1 MKRDYPE
8 DLSIHAR
15 RGCLSRSERQ
25 TLERELGADPL
36 LRVAHRVG
44 SDFDRISAVR
54 AGDDDLIARSIGRM
68 ARQSGP
74 APRARRVRRSLG
86 ILLAAA
92 FVAGGVAAAS
102 GGAWYRAWVAEP
114 AKSAQVA
121 VETGTRSG
129 PVEPAVRVEP
139 APPLGSAMPSAAAEA
154 PPPSRTNAG
163 TASSHAA
170 DPTAVGLFEQAS
182 AARRA
187 GDYGRAS
194 DLFTELQQSFPQSA
208 EAHLAE
214 ISLGKLLLAS
224 GRPERAL
231 GHFRRYLGSG
241 GGPLGEEAL
250 VGSAES
256 LMRLGRAADERRA
269 WQELLEKY
277 PTSVHAARASGR
289 LGQIDDAA
297 P

>member
-25 TLERELGADPL
+25 ALEREFGADPL
-36 LRVAHRVG
+36 LRVAHRLG
-44 SDFDRISAVR
+44 SDFDRISEVR
-54 AGDDDLIARSIGRM
+54 AGDDELVARSVARM
-68 ARQSGP
+68 ARRSEPG
-74 APRARRVRRSLG
+74 PRARRVRRSLG
-86 ILLAAA
+86 VLLAAA
-92 FVAGGVAAAS
+92 FLAGGVAAAS
-102 GGAWYRAWVAEP
+102 GSAWYRAWVNKPAE
-114 AKSAQVA
+114 SRQA
-121 VETGTRSG
+121 VVESGVRTG
-129 PVEPAVRVEP
+129 PPQPAVSVEP
-139 APPLGSAMPSAAAEA
+139 APTLASAAPSAVTPPLPSHTTARTA
-154 PPPSRTNAG
+154 PSGELTPAT
-163 TASSHAA
+163 
-170 DPTAVGLFEQAS
+170 LFEQAS

-187 GDYGRAS
+187 GDYGRSSA
-194 DLFTELQQSFPQSA
+194 LFTELQGRFPRSP

-224 GRPERAL
+224 GRTERAL
-231 GHFRRYLGSG
+231 MHFRRYLDSG

-256 LMRLGRAADERRA
+256 LMRLGWTADERRA

-277 PTSVHAARASGR
+277 PTSVHAARASSR
-289 LGQIDDAA
+289 VRQIDDAA

>member
-25 TLERELGADPL
+25 TLEREFGTDPL
-36 LRVAHRVG
+36 LRVAHSVG

-54 AGDDDLIARSIGRM
+54 AGDDELIVRSIARM
-68 ARQSGP
+68 ARRSGP
-74 APRARRVRRSLG
+74 AARARRVRRSVG
-86 ILLAAA
+86 VLLAAA

-102 GGAWYRAWVAEP
+102 SGAWYRAWVAQP
-114 AKSAQVA
+114 ASSTQAT
-121 VETGTRSG
+121 VETGVRSG
-129 PVEPAVRVEP
+129 RAEPMVRVEP
-139 APPLGSAMPSAAAEA
+139 APSLGSAIPSAAALA
-154 PPPSRTNAG
+154 PPPSHTGARG
-163 TASSHAA
+163 E
-170 DPTAVGLFEQAS
+170 PTAASLFEQAS

-194 DLFTELQQSFPQSA
+194 ALFTQLQESFPRSP

-231 GHFRRYLGSG
+231 GHFRRYLDSG

-250 VGSAES
+250 VGVAES

-289 LGQIDDAA
+289 LRQIDDAA

>member
-8 DLSIHAR
+8 DLSVHAR
-15 RGCLSRSERQ
+15 RGCLSRSERPA
-25 TLERELGADPL
+25 LERDFGADPL

-44 SDFDRISAVR
+44 SDFDRISEVR
-54 AGDDDLIARSIGRM
+54 AGDDELIARSLARM
-68 ARQSGP
+68 ARQSEA

-86 ILLAAA
+86 VLLAAA
-92 FVAGGVAAAS
+92 FLAGGVAAAS
-102 GGAWYRAWVAEP
+102 GGAWYRSWVKQP
-114 AKSAQVA
+114 APSAQALVA
-121 VETGTRSG
+121 TGVRTG
-129 PVEPAVRVEP
+129 PPQLAVPVAP
-139 APPLGSAMPSAAAEA
+139 APTVASAAPIAET
-154 PPPSRTNAG
+154 PPLPSHTTARAALAG
-163 TASSHAA
+163 E
-170 DPTAVGLFEQAS
+170 PTAAALFEQAS

-187 GDYGRAS
+187 GDYGRAGA
-194 DLFTELQQSFPQSA
+194 LFTDLQERFPRSP

-214 ISLGKLLLAS
+214 ISLGKLLLSS

-231 GHFRRYLGSG
+231 AHFRRYLDSG

-256 LMRLGRAADERRA
+256 LMRLGRTADERRA
-269 WQELLEKY
+269 WQELLAKY

-289 LGQIDDAA
+289 VRQIDDAA

>member
-25 TLERELGADPL
+25 TLEREFLADPL

-44 SDFDRISAVR
+44 SDFDRISEVR
-54 AGDDDLIARSIGRM
+54 AGDDELIARSLARM
-68 ARQSGP
+68 ARRSQA

-86 ILLAAA
+86 VLLAAA

-102 GGAWYRAWVAEP
+102 GGAWYRAWVSEP
-114 AKSAQVA
+114 AGSTQAVVA
-121 VETGTRSG
+121 IGVRTG
-129 PVEPAVRVEP
+129 PPEPAVRVEP
-139 APPLGSAMPSAAAEA
+139 GPTLGSAAPSAAV
-154 PPPSRTNAG
+154 PPLPSHTTARPALSLAG
-163 TASSHAA
+163 E
-170 DPTAVGLFEQAS
+170 PTAAALFEQAS

-187 GDYGRAS
+187 GAYGRAS
-194 DLFTELQQSFPQSA
+194 ALFTQLQEKFPRSP

-231 GHFRRYLGSG
+231 AHFRRYLESG

-256 LMRLGRAADERRA
+256 LLRLGRTADERRA

-277 PTSVHAARASGR
+277 PTSVHAARASSR
-289 LGQIDDAA
+289 VRQIDDAA